1 MAVFEGNTLIGYD
14 PTIVPLSPVAA
25 LALAVPKTFH
35 VACKIKLHISPWK
48 EFQGAKINLRSL
60 ANSTKAKRRTEWGSP
75 QIRQSLT
82 YKRIAI
88 IPWHVFSLR

>member
-1 MAVFEGNTLIGYD
+1 M
-14 PTIVPLSPVAA
+14 AA
-25 LALAVPKTFH
+25 LALSVAKTIFQ
-35 VACKIKLHISPWK
+35 VACQIKLYTYFQENSWK

-82 YKRIAI
+82 FNNIKFT
-88 IPWHVFSLR
+88 HNQGLRLSFTGRKKI